1 MQYDALC
8 FVAIRFDAITT
19 IEKYTA
25 GADPE
30 NFSRGGGPIHK
41 NKK

>member
-19 IEKYTA
+19 IEKYTVIVFV
-25 GADPE
+25 DK
-30 NFSRGGGPIHK
+30 NF
-41 NKK
+41 